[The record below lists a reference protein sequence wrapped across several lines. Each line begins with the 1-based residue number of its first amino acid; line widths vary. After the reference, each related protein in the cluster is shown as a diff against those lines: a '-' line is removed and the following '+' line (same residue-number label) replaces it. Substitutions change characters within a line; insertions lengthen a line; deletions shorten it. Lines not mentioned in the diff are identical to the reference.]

1 MHSRITLEFFWKTQ
15 MSRYCFCLQ
24 RSWCVSN
31 EQPSITKSGLYDYL
45 LLSSSLFHFF
55 YFIFSAPV
63 SFHLCFPISWS
74 LVSFFDVLS
83 YAFIKHSR
91 KLLHTCIYIHTHTHT
106 HTPMGVSRQEYQSG
120 VPLPSPIYIYIL
132 CII

>member
-91 KLLHTCIYIHTHTHT
+91 KLLHTCIYTHTHTHT
-106 HTPMGVSRQEYQSG
+106 HTHGSFQAG
-120 VPLPSPIYIYIL
+120 VPEWGAIAFSNIYIYYV
-132 CII
+132 